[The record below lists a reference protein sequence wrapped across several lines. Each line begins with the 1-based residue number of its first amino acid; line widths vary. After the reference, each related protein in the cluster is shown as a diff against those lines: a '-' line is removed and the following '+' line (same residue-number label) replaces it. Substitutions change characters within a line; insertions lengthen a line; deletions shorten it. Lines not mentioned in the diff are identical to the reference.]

1 MYVEYET
8 NHLSEDIVK
17 LILDLFTVDCI
28 SLVGDVET

>member
-8 NHLSEDIVK
+8 NHLAEDIVK
-17 LILDLFTVDCI
+17 LILDLFTVDSI